1 MEHLHSSSLV
11 TYLGWWKI
19 SITCGWPLFERVG
32 YIHHLILFELV
43 KLLHHKFTTP
53 SPPALSK
60 LVNHLHHSHYLASI
74 WDLWQSCV
82 TLARS
87 LLLMWW
93 VSNTT
98 SIALVERP
106 SFYFPLLKSDNFHWD
121 LLKMF
126 LIKIMARPTC
136 CKKHMTS
143 SPTWRWLSFSPQFK
157 DRRTESLWDNV
168 DRLED
173 SQSPSG
179 FSRSLPRSRS
189 SVPRSLPR
197 SEVLRPDR
205 ARPGGG
211 KGRGIS
217 TCRTW
222 FLS

>member
-1 MEHLHSSSLV
+1 M
-11 TYLGWWKI
+11 
-19 SITCGWPLFERVG
+19 
-32 YIHHLILFELV
+32 

-60 LVNHLHHSHYLASI
+60 LVNHLNHSHYLASI

-82 TLARS
+82 TFARS

-93 VSNTT
+93 VTNTT
-98 SIALVERP
+98 SIAMVEGFF
-106 SFYFPLLKSDNFHWD
+106 SYFPLLILDNCHFG

-126 LIKIMARPTC
+126 LIKIMAWPTC
-136 CKKHMTS
+136 GKNQTVS
-143 SPTWRWLSFSPQFK
+143 SKTLRWLSFSPQFK

-179 FSRSLPRSRS
+179 FSRSVPRSRS
-189 SVPRSLPR
+189 SFPRSLPR
-197 SEVLRPDR
+197 SDVLRPDQ

-211 KGRGIS
+211 LGARNFYLQNLVSI
-217 TCRTW
+217 
-222 FLS
+222 LSEKNGSNF